1 MTLRVEMERY
11 GGPEELRPVER
22 PDVLPPPGEV
32 VVRTAVAGVNRADLF
47 IRAGQWPQGG
57 GWPYVPGLEACGR
70 VERVGPDV
78 SGLEV
83 GDPVITMMQRLGGI
97 HGLRAGGYQERVC
110 VAAAALARVPEG
122 LPLEMAGALGL
133 PAVTAWMALRVLNVR
148 PGQRVLVHAGS
159 SAVGLM
165 AVQILRHQRARV
177 VATGTRAAKF
187 GLVRGCGAE
196 EVVDTSAPDWPRRV
210 GPVDHVF
217 DLVGRETFAASVG
230 LLSPG
235 GRLLFVGGTTGAEL
249 AFSGWDLMRPVV
261 LTGYSS
267 ETLTRDEVRAS
278 LSALAALHAR
288 GALTVPQLTR
298 FPLAQAADAHR
309 ALESGALAGRVVL
322 TAG

>member
-11 GGPEELRPVER
+11 GGPEELRPVDR
-22 PDVLPPPGEV
+22 PEMDPAPGEV
-32 VVRTAVAGVNRADLF
+32 VIRTAVAGVNRADVF
-47 IRAGQWPQGG
+47 IRSGQWTQQG
-57 GWPYVPGLEACGR
+57 GWPYVPGLEACGT
-70 VERVGPDV
+70 VERVGDGV
-78 SGLEV
+78 GALEV

-97 HGLRAGGYQERVC
+97 HGARPGGYQQRVC
-110 VAAAALARVPEG
+110 VPAAAVARAPEG
-122 LPLEMAGALGL
+122 LPLEVAGALGL

-148 PGQRVLVHAGS
+148 RGQRVLVHAGS

-165 AVQILRHQRARV
+165 AVQILRHQGARV
-177 VATGTRAAKF
+177 VATGTRTAKF
-187 GLVRGCGAE
+187 ALVRGCGAE
-196 EVVDTSAPDWPRRV
+196 DVVDTRAPEWAARV

-217 DLVGRETFAASVG
+217 DLVGRQTFAASVG
-230 LLSPG
+230 LLAAG
-235 GRLLFVGGTTGAEL
+235 GRLLFVGGTSGGEL
-249 AFSGWDLMRPVV
+249 SFAGWDLMRPVT

-278 LSALAALHAR
+278 MSALAALHAR

-322 TAG
+322 TAE